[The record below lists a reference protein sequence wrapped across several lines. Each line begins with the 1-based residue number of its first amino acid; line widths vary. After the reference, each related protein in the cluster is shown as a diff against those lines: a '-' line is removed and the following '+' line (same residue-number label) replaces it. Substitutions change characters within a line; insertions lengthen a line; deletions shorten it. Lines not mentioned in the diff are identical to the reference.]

1 MNRYLHISRNHC
13 LMHALFIHC
22 CRICLIHL
30 NHIIESLLKIVVNG
44 FALELLC
51 YQLVLQLVN
60 LKVDPLNV
68 HLSVLGATLGVL
80 KNIFI
85 LIFST
90 FPSLG
95 TFNLS
100 IKCRI

>member
-13 LMHALFIHC
+13 LMHALFINC

-60 LKVDPLNV
+60 LQVDPLHI
-68 HLSVLGATLGVL
+68 HLPVLGSALR
-80 KNIFI
+80 I
-85 LIFST
+85 LQEIWCET
-90 FPSLG
+90 
-95 TFNLS
+95 
-100 IKCRI
+100 C